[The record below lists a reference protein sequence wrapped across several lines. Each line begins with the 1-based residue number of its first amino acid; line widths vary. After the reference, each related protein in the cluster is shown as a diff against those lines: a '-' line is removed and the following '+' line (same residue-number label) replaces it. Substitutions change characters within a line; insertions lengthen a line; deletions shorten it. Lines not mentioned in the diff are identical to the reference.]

1 MSESNLSIVDVGH
14 GNSTILYAD
23 GETIIVDCGARGS
36 ALLEFLADRKI
47 AKIKAIYLSHAD
59 QDHIGGLI
67 TILANGA
74 FEVGEIFLNSD
85 ASKDTKLW
93 GDLTFLL
100 DASDRSGG
108 IKFEPTIHSEL
119 GIAICG
125 EIELAPIGP
134 SKLLVAR
141 GVGNKDRNGKKITS
155 NGISASFLVSHR
167 GMPVAFLSGDIDQIG
182 LDEIE
187 FTGKDIRAMVLVFPH
202 HGGKPDDSDEKV
214 FTNRLMD
221 LVSPKTVV
229 FSIGRNKWENPRPEI
244 VDVIK
249 ARGVGTRIAC
259 TQLAKRCAA
268 SLPAT
273 DPFHLHPFYAKGKPR
288 RQCCGGT
295 FVIEFGDRL
304 EEFPRHDA
312 HQDFISTHAL
322 TALCR

>member
-1 MSESNLSIVDVGH
+1 MSESNLSILDVGH
-14 GNSTILYAD
+14 GNSSVLYAD
-23 GETIIVDCGARGS
+23 GETVIVDCGARGS
-36 ALLEFLADRKI
+36 TLLEFLADRKI
-47 AKIKAIYLSHAD
+47 TKIKAIYLSHAD

-67 TILANGA
+67 TILASGA
-74 FEVGEIFLNSD
+74 FEVREVYLNTD
-85 ASKDTKLW
+85 ASKETKLW

-100 DASDRSGG
+100 DEADRRGG
-108 IKFEPTIHSEL
+108 IKFEVTIHSEL
-119 GIAICG
+119 ATAICG
-125 EIELAPIGP
+125 EIGLVPIGP

-141 GVGNKDRNGKKITS
+141 GVGNRDRNDRKITS
-155 NGISASFLVSHR
+155 NGISASFLISYR
-167 GMPVAFLSGDIDQIG
+167 GTPAAFLSGDIDEIG

-187 FTGKDIRAMVLVFPH
+187 FTRKDIKARVLVFPH

-221 LVSPKTVV
+221 LVSPQTVI
-229 FSIGRNKWENPRPEI
+229 FSIGRNKWENPRSEI
-244 VDVIK
+244 VDVVK
-249 ARGVGTRIAC
+249 ARGAGTRIAC

-268 SLPAT
+268 NLPAT

-295 FVIEFGDRL
+295 FVVEFGDRV

-312 HQDFISTHAL
+312 HQDFISTHAS